1 MFNNVKAKKR
11 LTQAIVS
18 FIVICM
24 TLTGSFLLLED
35 SVDTVHAETVGVS
48 TKGQWDNYMSEIA
61 SKGGNWT
68 IRLDGDITLNSTTGG
83 KLAAIPANANVTLN
97 MNGHN
102 IIWDYLQQSGN
113 WNSDLM
119 ATSYTSGTYAN
130 GEYWGFITNNG
141 TLTISGT
148 GTIRNSKV
156 HITRQKTDKNEAVQ
170 RLATIVNNGTLSV
183 GGNITI
189 EAYLTSVHNSDG
201 SSYSDDY
208 LYNFGIYSSSG
219 TVTSSA
225 KIYVGGMVGCSANR
239 KNARGYNHCYGIYG
253 DGNTKLNVN
262 GGNIYVDSFAGGF
275 METSGAYT
283 PDETHI
289 YASSV
294 GIFGN
299 NTIVTGDTTIK
310 ILSKNWEFQDQNHNT
325 WKNGADHL
333 FSVGVM
339 YVGSNYP
346 VIGPSV
352 DIVSSFEHI
361 GDNKTTVYVP
371 GVNDA
376 NGNGIYWSNVYSD
389 SNCNNSSHVAT
400 PIAGVSGVNSNIGAH
415 KSEVDYGAKFFG
427 GTTPWESIG
436 NGADANRQ
444 YKTAQSY
451 YSATN
456 TTVVAPRVDNGSNDS
471 TRQTATIV
479 NGAPGNTGS
488 GAITSAEKGAVG
500 QYNPNAAEFKKG
512 AQYLVVYRYYTDL
525 TNISSVSFRA
535 DSAKLDKAAVIKVG
549 GAENKTGIVPD
560 NTSKVDFTDG
570 AKSKNDKY
578 YTFVDAYYER
588 VASNNVN
595 LTSRLNDI
603 ASGNAQTPSLW
614 SGSKTML
621 PEGGIEVTA
630 DNVLVIY
637 LDYKISAPKEINIFA
652 SNDTVNISTTSKAFS
667 VPYKGAAITPGVDF
681 QIGIIS
687 NDTLGNKA
695 NETSRYDISGTGLD
709 NSKVNIEYSYYM
721 GQVNKDDN
729 VDWQPNL
736 PKDVGTYTIKVQVSS
751 DTTYSEASR
760 NLQAKTDVLTCT
772 ISKVDADITG
782 SSSRDGVYGVSYSKH
797 IPFGEYQVA
806 GKGSDKLEGSWS
818 FAGLSADAVPGA
830 GQSTVYLVWT
840 PTAGTKSAN
849 NYNSTTF
856 PVTLNVAKKAVTVN
870 AGPSSVQYGDSKPAY
885 TIEYVEGLADIDKK
899 FETEYLNNSAFL
911 VKNASGD
918 YVRYNL
924 NEWVPGVG
932 TYDIRLET
940 FGGADN
946 ENYTFTLN
954 SKDGLL
960 TVNKRNIVYTASAT
974 DRAYNGSDN
983 VDVTLKYASGNL
995 TGDTYDA
1002 TINTTG
1008 KMVAGADAANG
1019 KQVTVDVNSIVIE
1032 NLKNYTLVISN
1043 ADSITVNI
1051 TKATPTGVRVVAEPS
1066 EIVYDATATLE
1077 KNVSLS
1083 VTESNPNI
1091 PGNWSWVAVDGVS
1104 PTPTVDVTS
1113 YKAVFTPAD
1122 TLNYTTLE
1130 QDVAL
1135 IVEQK
1140 EVKVS
1145 VKDPKTGEDFRIQYG
1160 DAVPAISGSISYV
1173 GFTGKD
1179 NITNIGANGGVD
1191 ATTTYTRG
1199 AAVNTVEGYAVN
1211 VDSTLTSTN
1220 YYFTAVPAKIFV
1232 EKRNLTVTVLD
1243 QNVTFG
1249 APVPELNVS
1258 DLKFDGFYNNE
1269 NYTNLG
1275 GTVVVTTTYTPGASA
1290 GVQYPVTAS
1299 GYTSANYN
1307 IDYVDGVLTVN
1318 KAVLTVVPNDVQGVQ
1333 YGADAPDY
1341 AGSKLYSLVDAE
1353 GHKVTTAVTGDPV
1366 FTTQYKSG
1374 KDAGIYP
1381 VTVSVNNMSATN
1393 YSFVGQEGTLTVG
1406 KADPKINERPG
1417 ATVVNTHKFSEAIFD
1432 GTEVVVNPY
1441 NSTMTVEGTFAFVD
1455 ADKTAIFEEDGMY
1468 DVVFTPADTY
1478 NYNVVYSK
1486 VADNGGVWL
1495 VITEKLVTGKPVIQG
1510 SAMAGSTLTLV
1521 LDSMDPSVKDYY
1533 NIEWYANGAK
1543 LSGVNGLT
1551 YTLQT
1556 ADIGKTFK
1564 VKLIPSKGFTNGGT
1578 DIWSDP
1584 TSAVIEALLET
1595 TAAQFKAIFAGVEYA
1610 QLGAGVM
1617 FDDVAV
1623 EYDSFRHPVTISIA
1637 DAYNND
1643 NTVFADDY
1651 VVKYNG
1657 LTEAPKNAGVYTV
1670 TVDIGVP
1677 ESKTGTGFND
1687 GYEYYGPA
1695 TGIVL
1700 GQFEITKA
1708 TLNLS
1713 IAVEDKI
1720 YDGTT
1725 TVNATVFPPL
1735 GLKDE
1740 MDIVNIAPGSKFS
1753 FADPNVG
1760 QNKEIKVTSLA
1771 LTGKQ
1776 ANNYQIDTTID
1787 VTANILPRTI
1797 YYKVYAPAEG
1807 KEYDGTPAVGV
1818 TFAYDVKANDVLN
1831 AGYAAVD
1838 SATSVYPTNG
1848 TANASSAN
1856 ATEKNGGVAAVLED
1870 ISCVLAGS
1878 SAKNYVAAFSN
1889 AGEATVVITQ
1899 AEPVVEIPVLNGVT
1913 YSAARTL
1920 STYNEALLKLNPA
1933 DGSWIFKNGDIVPT
1947 VNQKTYAAIFTP
1959 NDKNYK
1965 AVEKQITV
1973 NVEPLSVTIWPEDT
1987 TISYGSKSPV
1997 IKVGPA
2003 SLPDGTLLSE
2013 ISGSCTPIHSY
2024 YPGASIGSYTVT
2036 LNNAYSDDNYSFT
2049 TIPGTLT
2056 VAPARLNVTAAA
2068 ADKVYDG
2075 TADINVTFTVVS
2087 GKYGNDDVALNEM
2100 STIGQAA
2107 TANAGPTTVTYLA
2120 PILVGSKA
2128 ENYEL
2133 NVTPAS
2139 GVLSV
2144 TINKAD
2150 VSGVIFPVDATVEFG
2165 YDLRYAE
2172 FAINGVGDG
2181 TFAFENAKD
2190 IVPPAVDFYEYKVI
2204 FTPRDSRNY
2213 NTQERVVSL
2222 EVVKCV
2228 LDYIVGVAGT
2238 AQEGET
2244 LSVVFTG
2251 LPAHAEPYMNYQW
2264 YRINDK
2270 QTIAIPGATEQ
2281 KYVATEDDIGYTIA
2295 VVTYIDEAQAP
2306 FVYAEGACEEG
2317 FGETDI
2323 RCIVGASDSA
2333 IKEVALTFWQR
2344 LLDWIRRIIAAI
2356 TGVQL
2361 NGGIGG

>member
-11 LTQAIVS
+11 LTQVIVS

-48 TKGQWDNYMSEIA
+48 TKGQWDSQMSEIA

-102 IIWDYLQQSGN
+102 IIWDYMQNGGN

-148 GTIRNSKV
+148 GTIRNKKIHV
-156 HITRQKTDKNEAVQ
+156 TRQKEDRNEAIQ

-189 EAYLTSVHNSDG
+189 ESFLTSVHNSDD
-201 SSYSDDY
+201 SWSTASYSDNY
-208 LYNFGIYSSSG
+208 LYNCAIYSSGG
-219 TVTSSA
+219 TVTSAA
-225 KIYVGGMVGCSANR
+225 KIYAGGLTGTSQTGTSGRA
-239 KNARGYNHCYGIYG
+239 YNLSYGIYG
-253 DGNTKLNVN
+253 DKNAKINVT
-262 GGNIYVDSFAGGF
+262 GGNIFVDAFAGGF
-275 METSGAYT
+275 METGSGEKA
-283 PDETHI
+283 HI
-289 YASSV
+289 YAASV
-294 GIFGN
+294 GVFGN
-299 NTIVTGDTTIK
+299 STVISGDATIK
-310 ILSKNWEFQDQNHNT
+310 TLAKNWESQDQNSNT
-325 WKNGADHL
+325 WKKGIDHL
-333 FSVGVM
+333 FAVGVM

-352 DIVSSFEHI
+352 DVVSSFEHI
-361 GDNKTTVYVP
+361 GDNKTQVYVP
-371 GVNDA
+371 GAGDA
-376 NGNGIYWSNVYSD
+376 AYSWSGVFSDGDAGNI
-389 SNCNNSSHVAT
+389 SHVAT
-400 PIAGVSGVNSNIGAH
+400 PVAGVSGVNNNIGTH
-415 KSEVDYGAKFFG
+415 TSETDYNAKFFG

-436 NGADANRQ
+436 SGVDANRQ

-451 YSATN
+451 YSAAD
-456 TTVVAPRVDNGSNDS
+456 TTVVAPKVDNGSNDS

-488 GAITSAEKGAVG
+488 GGLTSTDSGYPG
-500 QYNPNAAEFKKG
+500 DHIPGAAEFKKG

-549 GAENKTGIVPD
+549 GVENKTGIVPD

-570 AKSKNDKY
+570 AKSKNDRY

-588 VASNNVN
+588 VASNNAN

-818 FAGLSADAVPGA
+818 FAGLSSDAVPGA

-1019 KQVTVDVNSIVIE
+1019 KQVTVDVNSIVIK
-1032 NLKNYTLVISN
+1032 NPANYTLVISN
-1043 ADSITVNI
+1043 ADAITVNI
-1051 TKATPTGVRVVAEPS
+1051 AKAVPTGVKVVAEPS

-1077 KNVSLS
+1077 KNVALK
-1083 VTESNPNI
+1083 VTESVI

-1104 PTPTVDVTS
+1104 PTPTADVTS

-1160 DAVPAISGSISYV
+1160 DAVPAISGSINYV

-1179 NITNIGANGGVD
+1179 DITNIGANGGVD

-1211 VDSTLTSTN
+1211 VVSTLTSTN

-1232 EKRNLTVTVLD
+1232 EKRNLTVTALD

-1299 GYTSANYN
+1299 GYTSENYN
-1307 IDYVDGVLTVN
+1307 IVYVDGVLTVN
-1318 KAVLTVVPNDVQGVQ
+1318 KAVLTVVPNDVQGVK

-1353 GHKVTTAVTGDPV
+1353 GHKVTTAVTGEPV

-1381 VTVSVNNMSATN
+1381 ITVSVNNMSATN

-1406 KADPKINERPG
+1406 KADPKINEVPG
-1417 ATVVNTHKFSEAIFD
+1417 ATVVNTHKFSEATFD
-1432 GTEVVVNPY
+1432 GKEVVVNPY

-1455 ADKTAIFEEDGMY
+1455 ADKTATWDADGMY

-1533 NIEWYANGAK
+1533 NIEWYANDAK
-1543 LSGVNGLT
+1543 LSGVTGLT

-1564 VKLIPSKGFTNGGT
+1564 VKLIPITSKGFTNGGT

-1725 TVNATVFPPL
+1725 TVNATVFAPI

-1740 MDIVNIAPGSKFS
+1740 MDDVRFVPGSKFS
-1753 FADPNVG
+1753 FTDPNVG

-1771 LTGKQ
+1771 LTGAQ
-1776 ANNYQIDTTID
+1776 ANNYQIDTTVN

-1797 YYKVYAPAEG
+1797 YFKAFGVDKV
-1807 KEYDGTPAVGV
+1807 YDGTPAVGV
-1818 TFAYDVKANDVLN
+1818 TFAYDVNANDVAN

-1848 TANASSAN
+1848 TANASEAN
-1856 ATEKNGGVAAVLED
+1856 AGTRILED
-1870 ISCVLAGS
+1870 INCMLSGS

-1920 STYNEALLKLNPA
+1920 STYNADLQKLNPA

-1965 AVEKQITV
+1965 AVEEKITV

-2013 ISGSCTPIHSY
+2013 ISGSCTPIHAY

-2056 VAPARLNVTAAA
+2056 VAPARLNVTAVA

>member
-11 LTQAIVS
+11 LTQFIVA

-24 TLTGSFLLLED
+24 SVTGSFLLLK
-35 SVDTVHAETVGVS
+35 DTVEEATAATVNVDVNSPDTWKNAVNGR
-48 TKGQWDNYMSEIA
+48 
-61 SKGGNWT
+61 GN
-68 IRLDGDITLNSTTGG
+68 GDIVNIKLTGDVNASA
-83 KLAAIPANANVTLN
+83 LLQAIPAGVTVNLN
-97 MNGHN
+97 MNTKS
-102 IIWDYLQQSGN
+102 IYWDTVATGTKDIMDENYADGIR
-113 WNSDLM
+113 SDF
-119 ATSYTSGTYAN
+119 
-130 GEYWGFITNNG
+130 WGLITNNG
-141 TLTISGT
+141 TLNITGT
-148 GTIRNSKV
+148 GTIRMKKV
-156 HITRQKTDKNEAVQ
+156 NYNYTNNGQRDQFATRSCA
-170 RLATIVNNGTLSV
+170 IVNNGTMTIGS
-183 GGNITI
+183 GITV
-189 EAYLTSVHNSDG
+189 ENNTAMCANNTSG
-201 SSYSDDY
+201 SYRYTDLFVY
-208 LYNFGIYSSSG
+208 GCAIYNNSG
-219 TVTSSA
+219 TLTTSG
-225 KIYVGGMVGCSANR
+225 KIISSTMGGGTAVASNNSYHYAFS
-239 KNARGYNHCYGIYG
+239 YGIYG
-253 DGNTKLNVN
+253 GKVTTK
-262 GGNIYVDSFAGGF
+262 GGSVSSEAK
-275 METSGAYT
+275 SGALMASGT
-283 PDETHI
+283 CKEGNQVVSVATGI
-289 YASSV
+289 YSNGAQ
-294 GIFGN
+294 IL
-299 NTIVTGDTTIK
+299 GDTAIT
-310 ILSKNWEFQDQNHNT
+310 SRTQT
-325 WKNGADHL
+325 WDSPGTYDCW
-333 FSVGVM
+333 SDGIDISISTGVM
-339 YVGSNYP
+339 YTGTNYP
-346 VIGPSV
+346 VIGAAV
-352 DIVSSFEHI
+352 DINSTFFCSAGSEVQVYIPGTNEYYTVK
-361 GDNKTTVYVP
+361 NKTNPANYARRAYPVAGAVKVQNTIGTHSAEKTWDSDGGFFGTPSSGSNNVE
-371 GVNDA
+371 NNFNM
-376 NGNGIYWSNVYSD
+376 NGNMYYYPEEAYFGNEKVTTSLAVNA
-389 SNCNNSSHVAT
+389 NSQFMRET
-400 PIAGVSGVNSNIGAH
+400 
-415 KSEVDYGAKFFG
+415 
-427 GTTPWESIG
+427 
-436 NGADANRQ
+436 
-444 YKTAQSY
+444 
-451 YSATN
+451 
-456 TTVVAPRVDNGSNDS
+456 GSNDY
-471 TRQTATIV
+471 QEA
-479 NGAPGNTGS
+479 TGS
-488 GAITSAEKGAVG
+488 FKSGVPGTTGTQFKVMYRYYDGEVLPAKLVEVSPKPITSRNSQAIINVGGAANKTGAATDAGSAFAFGSGGNSVNSRYYELQSKTYEKVASATFANRD
-500 QYNPNAAEFKKG
+500 YTNKAHWTSNATQFTGTVNMTSENT
-512 AQYLVVYRYYTDL
+512 LVVYMNYVL
-525 TNISSVSFRA
+525 
-535 DSAKLDKAAVIKVG
+535 
-549 GAENKTGIVPD
+549 KTPEAIRV
-560 NTSKVDFTDG
+560 
-570 AKSKNDKY
+570 
-578 YTFVDAYYER
+578 
-588 VASNNVN
+588 VASNDEIYPTTTTKSFSVSY
-595 LTSRLNDI
+595 TGKTI
-603 ASGNAQTPSLW
+603 VP
-614 SGSKTML
+614 GSDFKL
-621 PEGGIEVTA
+621 GIIGMGIGLSPDT
-630 DNVLVIY
+630 
-637 LDYKISAPKEINIFA
+637 
-652 SNDTVNISTTSKAFS
+652 NDTS
-667 VPYKGAAITPGVDF
+667 D
-681 QIGIIS
+681 
-687 NDTLGNKA
+687 DTLVTGRYNIAGND
-695 NETSRYDISGTGLD
+695 S
-709 NSKVNIEYSYYM
+709 SKVGVSYRYTTD
-721 GQVNKDDN
+721 QVEWTNG
-729 VDWQPNL
+729 L
-736 PKDVGTYTIKVQVSS
+736 PKDVGSYTIEVSVAA
-751 DTTYSEASR
+751 DTTFSTSSENR
-760 NLQAKTDVLTCT
+760 QAVTTT
-772 ISKVDADITG
+772 ITG
-782 SSSRDGVYGVSYSKH
+782 SITKVDVSISGDSSRSVVYGKNYAQQ
-797 IPFGEYQVA
+797 IPFGEYTA
-806 GKGSDKLEGSWS
+806 TGKQNEAIEGSWS
-818 FAGLSADAVPGA
+818 YAGLANDAVPGA

-856 PVTLNVAKKAVTVN
+856 PVSLNVAKKAVTVN
-870 AGPSSVQYGDSKPAY
+870 AGPSSVQYGDSKPSY
-885 TIEYVEGLADIDKK
+885 TIEYVEGLAEIDKK
-899 FETEYLNNSAFL
+899 FEAEYLNNSVFV
-911 VKNASGD
+911 VKNASGE

-940 FGGADN
+940 FGGAGN

-954 SKDGLL
+954 NKDGLL
-960 TVNKRNIVYTASAT
+960 TVNKRNIVYTASAA
-974 DRAYNGSDN
+974 DRAYNGSDT

-995 TGDTYDA
+995 TGDIYDA
-1002 TINTTG
+1002 AINTTG

-1019 KQVTVDVNSIVIE
+1019 KQVTVDINSIVIK
-1032 NLKNYTLVISN
+1032 NPANYTLVISN
-1043 ADSITVNI
+1043 ADAITVNI
-1051 TKATPTGVRVVAEPS
+1051 AKAVPTGVKVVAEPS

-1077 KNVSLS
+1077 KNVTLK
-1083 VTESNPNI
+1083 VTESAV

-1122 TLNYTTLE
+1122 TVNYTTLE

-1145 VKDPKTGEDFRIQYG
+1145 VKDFTIQYG
-1160 DAVPAISGSISYV
+1160 DAVPAISGSIEYT

-1179 NITNIGANGGVD
+1179 SITNIGANGGVD

-1199 AAVNTVEGYAVN
+1199 SAIGKYPVTVI
-1211 VDSTLTSTN
+1211 STLTSTN
-1220 YYFTAVPAKIFV
+1220 YYFTAVNTEINVVP
-1232 EKRNLTVTVLD
+1232 RTLTVTVMD

-1269 NYTNLG
+1269 NYTDLG

-1307 IDYVDGVLTVN
+1307 IVYVDGVLTVN

-1341 AGSKLYSLVDAE
+1341 AGSKLYSFVDAE

-1406 KADPKINERPG
+1406 KADPKINEVPG
-1417 ATVVNTHKFSEAIFD
+1417 ATVVNTHKFSEATFD
-1432 GTEVVVNPY
+1432 GQEVVLNPY
-1441 NSTMTVEGTFAFVD
+1441 NATMTVEGTFAFID
-1455 ADKTAIFEEDGMY
+1455 ADKTATWGADGMY

-1495 VITEKLVTGKPVIQG
+1495 QILEKLVTGKPVIQG

-1533 NIEWYANGAK
+1533 NIEWYANNAK
-1543 LSGVNGLT
+1543 LSGVTGLT

-1564 VKLIPSKGFTNGGT
+1564 VKLIPITSKGFTNGGT

-1595 TAAQFKAIFAGVEYA
+1595 TAAQFNAI
-1610 QLGAGVM
+1610 LS
-1617 FDDVAV
+1617 DV
-1623 EYDSFRHPVTISIA
+1623 EYDALSHKATVTLK
-1637 DAYNND
+1637 DGYNPAYFGD
-1643 NTVFADDY
+1643 IT
-1651 VVKYNG
+1651 VKYNG
-1657 LTEAPKNAGVYTV
+1657 LTTAPVNAGKYTV
-1670 TVDIGVP
+1670 TVDVGVP
-1677 ESKTGTGFND
+1677 EKPEG
-1687 GYEYYGPA
+1687 GYPKDTYYGPA
-1695 TGIVL
+1695 TGIVV

-1725 TVNATVFPPL
+1725 TVNATVFAPI

-1740 MDIVNIAPGSKFS
+1740 MDDVRFVPGSKFS
-1753 FADPNVG
+1753 FTDPNVG

-1771 LTGKQ
+1771 LTGAQ
-1776 ANNYQIDTTID
+1776 ANNYQIDTTVN

-1797 YYKVYAPAEG
+1797 YFKAFGVDKV
-1807 KEYDGTPAVGV
+1807 YDGTPAVGV
-1818 TFAYDVKANDVLN
+1818 TFAYDVNANDVAN

-1848 TANASSAN
+1848 TANASEAN
-1856 ATEKNGGVAAVLED
+1856 AGTRILED
-1870 ISCVLAGS
+1870 INCMLSGS

-1920 STYNEALLKLNPA
+1920 STYNADLQKLNPA

-1959 NDKNYK
+1959 NSKNYK

-2013 ISGSCTPIHSY
+2013 IGGSCTPIHSY

-2100 STIGQAA
+2100 TTIGQSA
-2107 TANAGPTTVTYLA
+2107 TANAGPTTVTYLT

-2133 NVTPAS
+2133 YVTPAS
-2139 GVLSV
+2139 GVLPV

-2344 LLDWIRRIIAAI
+2344 LLDWIRRIIAAL

-2361 NGGIGG
+2361 NGGLGG